1 MSGGQDE
8 GSGDLGSP
16 KLAQGIVGDSTAI
29 PSCFFFFWN
38 DREKGLVESRDL
50 V

>member
-29 PSCFFFFWN
+29 PSCFFFSFGMIGRRAWLN
-38 DREKGLVESRDL
+38 RVT
-50 V
+50 